1 MNFGM
6 ITYTQNIQ
14 KNYMDMYSFIVYVK
28 TEDVYEGIEKDDE
41 KRFDALIMSQQENFQ
56 KEKVRRSF
64 P

>member
-41 KRFDALIMSQQENFQ
+41 KRFDALIMSQQDHFQ